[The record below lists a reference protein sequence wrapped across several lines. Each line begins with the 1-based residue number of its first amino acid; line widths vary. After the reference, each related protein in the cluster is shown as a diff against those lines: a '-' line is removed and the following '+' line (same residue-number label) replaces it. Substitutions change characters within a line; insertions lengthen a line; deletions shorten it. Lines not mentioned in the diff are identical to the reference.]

1 MYINDYRACHGM
13 SNIYQPSQELI
24 NLLIE
29 AMKDERADRA
39 KYGRMMEMTKDKKVK
54 RQIEFAYDD
63 EGKHYKMFQYI
74 YHMITGQLINIPIP
88 EEKISDSLMEA
99 VESSIDGEL
108 EAVELYRKIKSML
121 PNMRLRDMLYEI
133 ITDEQEHATRFVYL
147 YIILHHMQHHMDNS
161 MSNCHDNKENIENHM
176 YNCNDNKKEMQKSAN
191 DIHYYVEN
199 AANIKHDVYKHK
211 EDKEDKCHS
220 DKKCK
225 NDKTKGGYHKTKH
238 CDKRMYDLW

>member
-1 MYINDYRACHGM
+1 MYINDYRGCHGM
-13 SNIYQPSQELI
+13 LNAYQPSQELI

-74 YHMITGQLINIPIP
+74 YHMITGQLINIPVP
-88 EEKISDSLMEA
+88 EDKIYDSLIEA

-121 PNMRLRDMLYEI
+121 PNMQLRDMLYEI

-147 YIILHHMQHHMDNS
+147 YTILHHMQHHMDN
-161 MSNCHDNKENIENHM
+161 
-176 YNCNDNKKEMQKSAN
+176 NDNKDQIQSNVN
-191 DIHYYVEN
+191 DMYYYVEN
-199 AANIKHDVYKHK
+199 IANLKHDIYKHK
-211 EDKEDKCHS
+211 GDKKEKDGKCHS

-225 NDKTKGGYHKTKH
+225 SNKTKH
-238 CDKRMYDLW
+238 GDKRMDDDLW

>member
-1 MYINDYRACHGM
+1 MYINDYRGCHGM
-13 SNIYQPSQELI
+13 SNTYQPSQALI

-39 KYGRMMEMTKDKKVK
+39 KYGRMMEMTKDKKIK

-88 EEKISDSLMEA
+88 EEKISDSLIEN

-121 PNMRLRDMLYEI
+121 PNMQLRDMLYEI
-133 ITDEQEHATRFVYL
+133 ITDEQEHATRFVYV
-147 YIILHHMQHHMDNS
+147 YAMLHHMHHHMDNNCDKDE
-161 MSNCHDNKENIENHM
+161 MHSNV
-176 YNCNDNKKEMQKSAN
+176 NDM
-191 DIHYYVEN
+191 HYYVEN
-199 AANIKHDVYKHK
+199 AANVKHDIYKHK
-211 EDKEDKCHS
+211 EDKKDKEDKCHS

-225 NDKTKGGYHKTKH
+225 TDKTKH
-238 CDKRMYDLW
+238 CDKRMYDDLW